1 MLGYY
6 NKNYFGDRN
15 VYQNFGYN
23 SFNQRNFRSCFPG
36 INIFNYGNIGNI
48 NIGQLQNNCRN
59 KKQNC
64 GGFGDILNLL
74 LSLLKPK
81 AKPIKVDK
89 TEIEV
94 KPKSSEPL
102 PSEPA
107 KPSEPVHGYTKT
119 HQLSVEKMTQAQTDK
134 FFNLYD
140 VNKDGVFDIDEAAAL
155 NVIKAGG
162 KAEIFG
168 SNINNMWPTL
178 EPSKTPSEFLKALED
193 IKSGK
198 NETARQSAL
207 NWYNSGKILAPG
219 LPGSYV

>member
-1 MLGYY
+1 MLGIY
-6 NKNYFGDRN
+6 NQGFINN
-15 VYQNFGYN
+15 INIYQNFG
-23 SFNQRNFRSCFPG
+23 QNFRQHSHGCYR
-36 INIFNYGNIGNI
+36 N
-48 NIGQLQNNCRN
+48 QNNN
-59 KKQNC
+59 SIFSILTALLGHGNLHKKRPVK
-64 GGFGDILNLL
+64 I
-74 LSLLKPK
+74 
-81 AKPIKVDK
+81 DK
-89 TEIEV
+89 TEIKVE
-94 KPKSSEPL
+94 PK
-102 PSEPA
+102 PSEPSEPP

-134 FFNLYD
+134 FFDLYD

>member
-6 NKNYFGDRN
+6 NKDFFGNRN

-23 SFNQRNFRSCFPG
+23 SFNQCNFRSCFPG

-48 NIGQLQNNCRN
+48 NIGQNQQNSSI
-59 KKQNC
+59 
-64 GGFGDILNLL
+64 FSSLT
-74 LSLLKPK
+74 SLLQGLLNNRHV
-81 AKPIKVDK
+81 AKKRPVKIDK
-89 TEIEV
+89 TEIKVE
-94 KPKSSEPL
+94 PK
-102 PSEPA
+102 PSEPSVPP

-178 EPSKTPSEFLKALED
+178 EPSETPSAFLKALED

-207 NWYNSGKILAPG
+207 SWYNSGKILAPG